1 MKIKFVLEKFE
12 KESDDL
18 GISINA
24 IKAMVQN
31 IGSSS
36 GDTYLF
42 NFVFPVEQMEKVK
55 TMLAEF
61 KDVLIT
67 ASKTYELDSS
77 TGVLLFRTI
86 PTQTKESDLKIA
98 INEIMDDTDTM
109 ALLYIRH
116 SDELIA
122 KFAGMKI
129 KYFDKEEFIKTEEL
143 FGAGEFEFDEWTKI
157 QKDSCRDLFNLLQ
170 IRYCS
175 IKRTIFQI
183 KEIGSHRISK
193 QSLRNNDM
201 R

>member
-143 FGAGEFEFDEWTKI
+143 FGAGEFEFDE
-157 QKDSCRDLFNLLQ
+157 
-170 IRYCS
+170 
-175 IKRTIFQI
+175 
-183 KEIGSHRISK
+183 
-193 QSLRNNDM
+193 
-201 R
+201 